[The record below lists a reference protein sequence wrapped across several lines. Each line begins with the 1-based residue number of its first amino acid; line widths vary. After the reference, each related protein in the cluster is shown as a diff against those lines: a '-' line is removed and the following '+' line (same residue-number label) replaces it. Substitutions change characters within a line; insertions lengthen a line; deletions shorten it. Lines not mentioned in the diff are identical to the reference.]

1 MNPNLDPPLPLPLP
15 PPASTPCARHPQER
29 FTVFCTSCLYERLT
43 LLDPSSSS
51 SSRKPP
57 LVAATS
63 TTTAALKSI
72 FKPSGGSASS
82 ELRRTKS
89 FSASKSDGLP
99 GCFEPQRKSWS
110 LFSQDYERNPHKK
123 TAAGNLGSSS
133 SVVQGPVFETNE
145 EDQTERETNH
155 ENDIEFIEERRPD
168 LGVDTGSIIEEKVE
182 EIEVKSMKDHIDH
195 DSQTKKKST
204 GSIWSAASVFNKKLQ
219 QWRQKQ
225 KLKKMKNGGGSVRL
239 PMGNSLG
246 RRSCDIDP
254 RLSFDDPRYSV
265 DEPRTSWDGYLIG
278 RTTFPRI
285 PAMVSLM
292 EDAPVHR
299 VIRSDTQI
307 PVEDPLAMDT
317 INGESLPGGSAQTRD
332 YYSDSRRRKSLDR
345 SRSIRQTAAA
355 VVAEMDDVKSISTA
369 KVSPALNDCR
379 DWNSNSNSESL
390 GMSFT
395 DNASMIGNGERKGSS
410 KKSRKWSKAWNIFGF
425 IHRSGNKDHE
435 DEEDKYSRASAVER
449 SYSYSESWSELR
461 GGFNPKL
468 ARSNSCVSWRSSRD
482 FGGARKNSVES
493 NGRLSLDWTP
503 MSGRGGSRRCG
514 SGKSKVNHAHAI
526 SRLY

>member
-29 FTVFCTSCLYERLT
+29 FTVFCPSCLYERLT
-43 LLDPSSSS
+43 LLDPSS
-51 SSRKPP
+51 RKPP

-63 TTTAALKSI
+63 TATAALKSI
-72 FKPSGGSASS
+72 FKPSGGSGSS

-89 FSASKSDGLP
+89 FSASKNDGLP
-99 GCFEPQRKSWS
+99 GGFEPQRKSWS

-123 TAAGNLGSSS
+123 DAAGNFGSSS
-133 SVVQGPVFETNE
+133 SVVQGPVLETNE
-145 EDQTERETNH
+145 EEQTERETNH
-155 ENDIEFIEERRPD
+155 ENDIELVEERRPEV
-168 LGVDTGSIIEEKVE
+168 GVDTESLIEEKVE
-182 EIEVKSMKDHIDH
+182 EIKVKPMKDHINH
-195 DSQTKKKST
+195 DSQTKRKST
-204 GSIWSAASVFNKKLQ
+204 GSIWSAASVYSKKLQ

-225 KLKKMKNGGGSVRL
+225 KLRKMKNGGGSVRL

-254 RLSFDDPRYSV
+254 RLSFDDPR
-265 DEPRTSWDGYLIG
+265 IQ
-278 RTTFPRI
+278 
-285 PAMVSLM
+285 AMVSLM
-292 EDAPVHR
+292 EDAPVHS

-307 PVEDPLAMDT
+307 PVEDPLVMDS

-345 SRSIRQTAAA
+345 SRSIRQTAPA
-355 VVAEMDDVKSISTA
+355 VVAEMDDVKSISTV
-369 KVSPALNDCR
+369 KVSPALLDCR
-379 DWNSNSNSESL
+379 DWNSNSNSDSL

-395 DNASMIGNGERKGSS
+395 DNASMIDNGERKGSS

-425 IHRSGNKDHE
+425 IHRSVYKDHE
-435 DEEDKYSRASAVER
+435 DEEDEYSRTNGVER
-449 SYSYSESWSELR
+449 SYTYSESWSELR

-468 ARSNSCVSWRSSRD
+468 LRSNSCVSWRSSRD
-482 FGGARKNSVES
+482 FSGARKNSVEP
-493 NGRLSLDWTP
+493 NGRLSFDFTP
-503 MSGRGGSRRCG
+503 MSRRCG
-514 SGKSKVNHAHAI
+514 SGKSKVNHSHAI